1 MKLILAGAGAT
12 PGDLSLKVWELTKK
26 TDKIILRTAQTK
38 VGKWLTSLGFDY
50 VALDDVYDKS
60 RNFDTLA
67 KNLAKEVLRA
77 AKTQNV
83 LYLVEGDVKEDV
95 SCALIIKKRQDAEVI
110 PGVSKADYFLD
121 KAGVNG
127 KHTAVSAYEITETKL
142 SLPLVV
148 YDVDSPIIAS
158 RVKLV
163 LSDLFGDEI
172 PCYKFF
178 NGTFSEILLYESD
191 YGTDFDETSAIV
203 IKDLPLAQKKRFDL
217 YDLHDILKVLRS
229 ENGCPW
235 DRAQTPETIT
245 KNTLEETY
253 ELIDAVLK
261 KDTENVTEELGD
273 FMLQAFFYVCFG
285 EESKAFTLSDVSS
298 GICHKLISRHSHIFG
313 SDSAK
318 DSAQALDVWEKN
330 KQKEKGFSSGAEY
343 LESVPKSFPAV
354 LRAHKVG
361 SRSKKYNMDFSSYE
375 EAAKKVKEEYAE
387 VLEEVK
393 RGNEKGVYEESG
405 DLLFAVV
412 SFVRLLGV
420 DGELALNAA
429 TDKFLKRF
437 RKTEE
442 LVLKDGKNMRE
453 LSAEELDK
461 YYHES
466 KKY

>member
-1 MKLILAGAGAT
+1 M
-12 PGDLSLKVWELTKK
+12 
-26 TDKIILRTAQTK
+26 
-38 VGKWLTSLGFDY
+38 GKWLATLGFNY
-50 VALDDVYDKS
+50 ISLDDIYEKS

-67 KNLAKEVLRA
+67 KNLAAKVVSL
-77 AKTQNV
+77 AKTENV

-95 SCALIIKKRQDAEVI
+95 SCSLILKKRPDAEVI
-110 PGVSKADYFLD
+110 PGVSKADYYLD

-127 KHTAVSAYEITETKL
+127 KYTAVSAYDVSGAKL

-148 YDVDSPIIAS
+148 YDVDSPITAS

-178 NGTFSEILLYESD
+178 NGTFSKIMLYESD
-191 YGTDFDETSAIV
+191 YGNDFDETSAIV
-203 IKDLPLAQKKRFDL
+203 IKELPLAKKRRFDL
-217 YDLHDILKVLRS
+217 YDLKDILNVLRS

-235 DRAQTPETIT
+235 DRVQTPESIR
-245 KNTLEETY
+245 KNTVEETY
-253 ELIDAVLK
+253 ELIDAISK
-261 KDTENVTEELGD
+261 NDTECVIEELGD

-298 GICHKLISRHSHIFG
+298 GISNKLVSRHTHIFG
-313 SDSAK
+313 K
-318 DSAQALDVWEKN
+318 DSANSSAKALDVWEKN
-330 KQKEKGFSSGAEY
+330 KQKEKGFTCGAEY

-361 SRSKKYNMDFSSYE
+361 SRSKKYNMDFSSFE
-375 EAAKKVKEEYAE
+375 EAAEKVKEEYKE

-393 RGNEKGVYEESG
+393 KGNEKGIYEESG

-420 DGELALNAA
+420 DGELALNSA

-442 LVLKDGKNMRE
+442 LVIKDGKNMQE